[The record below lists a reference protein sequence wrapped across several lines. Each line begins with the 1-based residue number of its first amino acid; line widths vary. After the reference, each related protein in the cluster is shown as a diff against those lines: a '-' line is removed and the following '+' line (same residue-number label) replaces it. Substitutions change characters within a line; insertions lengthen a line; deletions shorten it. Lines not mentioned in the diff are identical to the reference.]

1 MKQNFTVTGMTCAAC
16 QSNVSRTVS
25 ALTGVKDVDVNLLS
39 GRMAV
44 EFDETALSAETIA
57 EAVCKIGYGATADK
71 PKKVGESGTFRK
83 AWTER
88 KDRAA
93 AERTGMKRRLFA
105 SLALLIPLMYVSMGH
120 MVGLPLPRAFM
131 ENGAIL
137 AFTQLLLTAPVLFIN
152 RKFFTVGLRAL
163 FHRAPNMDSLVAI
176 GSGASFLYGIF
187 VIYRMLLALGEGD
200 GATVAHFAHQLY
212 FESAAM
218 ILTLVTLGKFLE
230 ARSKDKTAA
239 SLEKLM
245 DLAPKTANVLR
256 DGAEITIP
264 AEELRVGDTVIVRPG
279 QTLPADGVILWGNGT
294 LDQSPITGESV
305 PVDLSVGDEV
315 ISATVNRSGVFHFRA
330 TRVGEETTL
339 SKIIR
344 LVDEAGST
352 KAPIAT
358 MADKISGV
366 FVPVVIGISL
376 LTFAIWMLLAEG
388 FEFAL
393 SAAISVL
400 VISCPCALGLATPV
414 AIMVGT
420 GVAAEHGILVK
431 SAEALEL
438 LSRVDTVI
446 LDKTGT
452 ITAGH
457 PAVTDVI
464 PAEGI
469 TPAELLTVAAAV
481 EAGSEHPLA
490 LAVMERAKAEGIS
503 PPPSEDF
510 TAYGGRGVSAVVD
523 GVLCAGGNSPY
534 IIELL
539 DDPIAAR
546 PILETMEERAASLA
560 EMGKTPLFF
569 IKDKKF
575 LGILAVA
582 DTVRADSR
590 VAIDLLQREGKQVIM
605 LTGDNEI
612 TARAT
617 AKEVGIQQ
625 VIAWVRPADKDYYV
639 KQQLSKGRTVAMI
652 GDGINDAPA
661 LMRADVGIAI
671 GGGTDVAMESADVV
685 LMKNSLTDAV
695 NAMALGRKVVKNIKM
710 NLFWAFFYNVLGIPV
725 AAGVLYLPFAITL
738 SPMIGAAAMS
748 LSSVFV
754 VTNALR
760 LRLFRPK
767 MAAITPE
774 PENQRNDIT
783 EKETVTMKT
792 TLKIDGMMC
801 NHCRMHVEKALSAV
815 EGVSAVTV
823 DLEAKTATVE
833 SSAEISRD
841 TLRAVVADAGYTP
854 LD

>member
-16 QSNVSRTVS
+16 QSNVTRTVS
-25 ALTGVKDVDVNLLS
+25 SLSGVKDVDVNLLS

-44 EFDETALSAETIA
+44 EFDETALSADTIA
-57 EAVCKIGYGATADK
+57 EAVCKIGYGATADT
-71 PKKVGESGTFRK
+71 PKKDTNNTFRQ

-88 KDRAA
+88 KERAA
-93 AERTGMKRRLFA
+93 AERTGMKHRLFA

-120 MVGLPLPRAFM
+120 MAGLPLPRAFA

-431 SAEALEL
+431 SAEALERL
-438 LSRVDTVI
+438 AAVNTVI

-452 ITAGH
+452 VTGGH
-457 PAVTDVI
+457 PVVTDLLPVN
-464 PAEGI
+464 GV
-469 TPAELLTVAAAV
+469 TPRELLTVAAAI

-490 LAVMERAKAEGIS
+490 LSVMERARAEGIA
-503 PPPSEDF
+503 PPPSERF

-523 GVLCAGGNSPY
+523 GVLCAGGNADFVR
-534 IIELL
+534 ELL
-539 DDPIAAR
+539 GGAPTALPALEDHAR
-546 PILETMEERAASLA
+546 PLA
-560 EMGKTPLFF
+560 EEGKTPLFF
-569 IKDKKF
+569 IKDGKF
-575 LGILAVA
+575 LGIIAVA
-582 DTVRADSR
+582 DTVRADSAT
-590 VAIDLLQREGKQVIM
+590 AIEAWREQNVEVIM
-605 LTGDNEI
+605 LTGDNEV

-617 AKEVGIQQ
+617 AKTVGIEQ
-625 VIAWVRPADKDYYV
+625 VIAGVRPADKDFYV
-639 KQQLSKGRTVAMI
+639 KEQLSKGRTVAMI

-685 LMKNSLTDAV
+685 LMKNSLADAV

-738 SPMIGAAAMS
+738 NPMIGAAAMS

-767 MAAITPE
+767 MAAVTPE
-774 PENQRNDIT
+774 PENQRNDRT
-783 EKETVTMKT
+783 EKETVTVKT

-815 EGVSAVTV
+815 EGVTAVTV

-833 SSAEISRD
+833 SSTEISRD
-841 TLRAVVADAGYTP
+841 ILRTVVADAGYTP